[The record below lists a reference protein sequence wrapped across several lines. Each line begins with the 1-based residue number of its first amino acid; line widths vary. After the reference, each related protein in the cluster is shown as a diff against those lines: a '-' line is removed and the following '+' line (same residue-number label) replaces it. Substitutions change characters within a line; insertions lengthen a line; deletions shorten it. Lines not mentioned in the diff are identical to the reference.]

1 MWRSAPRRREMEE
14 NALTWIRVIPFADD
28 ESLQRARALHRTMYP
43 VEYATPTHLNHR
55 EADGIVASHSLIP
68 EAMHHAFAAFGALM
82 SPELP
87 LTRRQHEMI
96 TTVVSVTNRCK
107 Y

>member
-1 MWRSAPRRREMEE
+1 M
-14 NALTWIRVIPFADD
+14 TWIRTIPLPDAD
-28 ESLQRARALHRTMYP
+28 ERLRRAIEAQRALYP
-43 VEYATPTHLNHR
+43 VEYATPVQPT
-55 EADGIVASHSLIP
+55 ADGTSGIVASHSLIP
-68 EAMHHAFAAFGALM
+68 DALHHAFATFGALM

-96 TTVVSVTNRCK
+96 TTVVSVTNRCR

>member
-1 MWRSAPRRREMEE
+1 M
-14 NALTWIRVIPFADD
+14 TWIKTVPMSEAGA
-28 ESLQRARALHRTMYP
+28 ELLAAVEEQRKLYP
-43 VEYATPTHLNHR
+43 AEYAEPVHPTG
-55 EADGIVASHSLIP
+55 DGTSSIVASHSLIP
-68 EAMHHAFAAFGALM
+68 AALHHAFATFGVLM

-96 TTVVSVTNRCK
+96 TTRVSSLNRCH